1 MSLSKAE
8 YISCIKEKYP
18 SNKISMITLIETI
31 VESFGDDNT
40 MKSDELLKI
49 LGLLLSC
56 DLNSINLIFAICNDP
71 VYSKKLQFH
80 YDTSLEE
87 GIISEKK

>member
-49 LGLLLSC
+49 EFLSI
-56 DLNSINLIFAICNDP
+56 LF
-71 VYSKKLQFH
+71 Y
-80 YDTSLEE
+80 
-87 GIISEKK
+87 